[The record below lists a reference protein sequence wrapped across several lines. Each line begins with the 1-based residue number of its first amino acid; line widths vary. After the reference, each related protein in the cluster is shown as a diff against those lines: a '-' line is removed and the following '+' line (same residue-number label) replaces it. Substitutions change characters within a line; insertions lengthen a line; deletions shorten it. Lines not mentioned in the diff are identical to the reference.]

1 MSQTSLPPSFCHGL
15 KKKNRQ
21 GTNPKKKKKIRITTK
36 PEKCRTL
43 ARHKIMSEVGFE
55 PTPTR
60 VDCDLN
66 AAP

>member
-1 MSQTSLPPSFCHGL
+1 MSQTFFPPSFCHGL
-15 KKKNRQ
+15 KKKNRH
-21 GTNPKKKKKIRITTK
+21 GTNQKKGNIRTTTK
-36 PEKCRTL
+36 PEKYRTL

>member
-1 MSQTSLPPSFCHGL
+1 M
-15 KKKNRQ
+15 
-21 GTNPKKKKKIRITTK
+21 TTK

-60 VDCDLN
+60 VDWDLN
-66 AAP
+66 AAPWTARPS